1 MGDFDR
7 NDNQTST
14 GSGGS
19 LDAGATGTGSVLD
32 AFKGAGQGTH
42 GAAQTAPDGKPEAPG
57 GSTQNNQAHAELKAW
72 GAQLSKELK
81 ENKDAVNSLAKFE
94 DITGLASSYLE
105 LEKKLGTMATIPG
118 EKASKEELDAFYK
131 RLGKPDAAE
140 KYGFKQEREAEK
152 SFAKAAFE
160 ANLSDSQAKAMFD
173 FVVKAGESQQQLY
186 KQMIVQ
192 QAKETDAALQKEYGN
207 LFQTKMENYTKA
219 LKLFGDEAVF
229 KQMED
234 TGLAYNQSFVR
245 MFVKIGEALG
255 ESKTALADAAGG
267 QTGVKEVSKGGKFSF
282 F

>member
-1 MGDFDR
+1 MDDFDR

-14 GSGGS
+14 GSGGNS
-19 LDAGATGTGSVLD
+19 ATGATGTGSVLD
-32 AFKGAGQGTH
+32 AFKGAGQGTQ
-42 GAAQTAPDGKPEAPG
+42 GAAQAATDGKPETAT
-57 GSTQNNQAHAELKAW
+57 GSTQEKQAHTELKAW

-81 ENKDAVNSLAKFE
+81 ENKDAVKALAKFE
-94 DITGLASSYLE
+94 DISGLANSYLE
-105 LEKKLGTMATIPG
+105 LEKKLGTMSTIPG

-131 RLGKPDAAE
+131 RLGKPEAAE
-140 KYGFKQEREAEK
+140 KYSFKQEREAEK

-207 LFQTKMENYTKA
+207 LFQAKMENYTKA

>member
-1 MGDFDR
+1 MDDFDR

-14 GSGGS
+14 GSGGNS
-19 LDAGATGTGSVLD
+19 ATGATGTGSVLD
-32 AFKGAGQGTH
+32 AFKGAGQGTQ
-42 GAAQTAPDGKPEAPG
+42 GAVQTATDGKPETPG
-57 GSTQNNQAHAELKAW
+57 GSTQEKQAHTELKAW

-81 ENKDAVNSLAKFE
+81 ENKDAVKALAKFE
-94 DITGLASSYLE
+94 DISGLANSYLE

-131 RLGKPDAAE
+131 RLGKPEAAE
-140 KYGFKQEREAEK
+140 KYSFKQEREAEK

-207 LFQTKMENYTKA
+207 LFQAKMENYTKA